1 MTVYL
6 FNLHTLCEHDVDAM
20 FCTLP
25 PFRAK
30 DAARYRHREGYVQS
44 VAGFCLVRYALKQLD
59 PQIDTDAWLFAEN
72 GKPYLAAKKPFFN
85 LSHTAHCVAA
95 VVSQDCEVGVDIE
108 EIKPRSAGFAQRI
121 CSPTELELVSASC
134 DPTSETI
141 RLWSAKEA
149 EAKRSGKGI
158 VKGIREIP
166 LESVQS
172 THFTVDG
179 APHWLSVS
187 PTRAAPTII
196 WVNKNELLS
205 V

>member
-1 MTVYL
+1 
-6 FNLHTLCEHDVDAM
+6 M
-20 FCTLP
+20 FRTLP
-25 PFRAK
+25 PFRQESAK
-30 DAARYRHREGYVQS
+30 RYRRRESYVQS

-59 PQIDTDAWLFAEN
+59 PTVDTDAWLFAES
-72 GKPYLAAKKPFFN
+72 GKPHLAVGKPFFN

-95 VVSQDCEVGVDIE
+95 AVSQDCEIGVDIE
-108 EIKPRSAGFAQRI
+108 EIKPRSGGFAQRI
-121 CSPTELELVSASC
+121 CSPTELELVLASC

-158 VKGIREIP
+158 ARGIREIP

-172 THFTVDG
+172 TRFTVDG
-179 APHWLSVS
+179 VPHWLSVS
-187 PTRAAPTII
+187 PTRATSTII
-196 WVNKNELLS
+196 WVNKDELLS